1 MSKSLCVCMSVRERE
16 RERERERSEFHNILS
31 DNMRTT
37 ASNEPEL
44 SYPLSAPYAQKHAAD
59 G

>member
-1 MSKSLCVCMSVRERE
+1 MSKSLCVCMSV